1 VCGIIS
7 VWGILQLSL
16 TGLFSYLHAPALVED
31 ISIPERDDW
40 TEQELKTAL
49 ENGFHKT
56 ALNCW
61 IASLLYLTTLCVS
74 AQQFWANHR
83 AADDQF
89 KATQF

>member
-1 VCGIIS
+1 MV
-7 VWGILQLSL
+7 
-16 TGLFSYLHAPALVED
+16 TH
-31 ISIPERDDW
+31 
-40 TEQELKTAL
+40 EQ
-49 ENGFHKT
+49 T

-89 KATQF
+89 KVKLHEQTL